1 MLLMNNGLIFKR
13 LGAYFIDFLV
23 IFLLNSAIAYIGFIN
38 PKYEEYKVVSEEYTQ
53 VLDDYYEKK
62 IDINDFNAKAK
73 DMAYDLNRTGYVYI
87 ISDVVIT
94 FLYFGLFQSITKG
107 QTLGKKLMN
116 IKVVSAKEKDLKWYN
131 YFIRA
136 FILNGVI
143 LNLLTF
149 VAVWCSKDMY
159 YKICNVATNVDYLL
173 MIVIFL
179 MIMLSKDGRGLHDVL
194 AGTKVID
201 VRIENDK
208 VKEAEVKVIDKE
220 NDEEIKEKVKEIEE
234 NTKNNEVKK
243 ITLKTNK
250 NSEKGKIKP
259 SQSINKNSKSSKT
272 KKQGSKSIKK

>member
-1 MLLMNNGLIFKR
+1 MNNGLIFKR

-23 IFLLNSAIAYIGFIN
+23 IFLLNSAIAYVGFIN

-149 VAVWCSKDMY
+149 VAVWCSKEMY

-243 ITLKTNK
+243 ITSKTNK
-250 NSEKGKIKP
+250 NSEEGKIKP

>member
-1 MLLMNNGLIFKR
+1 MNNGLIFKR

-38 PKYEEYKVVSEEYTQ
+38 PRYDEYKVVSEEYTQ
-53 VLDDYYEKK
+53 MLDDYYEKK

-143 LNLLTF
+143 LNLFTF
-149 VAVWCSKDMY
+149 VAVWFSKDMY
-159 YKICNVATNVDYLL
+159 YKIYNVATNIDYLL

-194 AGTKVID
+194 ASTKVID
-201 VRIENDK
+201 VRIEKDK
-208 VKEAEVKVIDKE
+208 VKEAEVKVIEKDK
-220 NDEEIKEKVKEIEE
+220 DEEIREKVSVIEE
-234 NTKNNEVKK
+234 NTKNSEVKK
-243 ITLKTNK
+243 KITAKT
-250 NSEKGKIKP
+250 SEKKRETTSKTK
-259 SQSINKNSKSSKT
+259 QSVNKNSKSSKV
-272 KKQGSKSIKK
+272 KQGSKSTKKA

>member
-1 MLLMNNGLIFKR
+1 MNNGLIFKR

-23 IFLLNSAIAYIGFIN
+23 IFLLNSAIAYVGFIN

-243 ITLKTNK
+243 ITSKTNK

-272 KKQGSKSIKK
+272 KQGSKSIKK

>member
-1 MLLMNNGLIFKR
+1 MNNGLIFKR

-149 VAVWCSKDMY
+149 VAVWCSKEMY

-243 ITLKTNK
+243 ITSKTNK
-250 NSEKGKIKP
+250 NSEEGKIKP